1 MTDNSGQLK
10 EAIEVLK
17 EAKYIGSDKYATDYD
32 KRMNE
37 AIDTVVAELEKELP
51 LKTKLEMFYD
61 FLYERDIANQLGVG
75 IDTVVQHFIDEKL
88 SNKEQSQPLPTVS
101 GSSLPLK
108 IERVIVV
115 AAQRWGKDYAG
126 STVGI
131 IGRDAV
137 EICEHYGI
145 DWENYR

>member
-1 MTDNSGQLK
+1 MDLK
-10 EAIEVLK
+10 ELHELALYNK
-17 EAKYIGSDKYATDYD
+17 DYD
-32 KRMNE
+32 NFKAQIDQKFNGTPIT
-37 AIDTVVAELEKELP
+37 AID
-51 LKTKLEMFYD
+51 KTEYKLVK
-61 FLYERDIANQLGVG
+61 NLGLG
-75 IDTVVQHFIDEKL
+75 G
-88 SNKEQSQPLPTVS
+88 VS

-131 IGRDAV
+131 IGREAIQ
-137 EICEHYGI
+137 ICEKYGI

>member
-1 MTDNSGQLK
+1 MSK
-10 EAIEVLK
+10 ENK
-17 EAKYIGSDKYATDYD
+17 TSDKHNND
-32 KRMNE
+32 N
-37 AIDTVVAELEKELP
+37 
-51 LKTKLEMFYD
+51 D
-61 FLYERDIANQLGVG
+61 FIA
-75 IDTVVQHFIDEKL
+75 D
-88 SNKEQSQPLPTVS
+88 VS

>member
-1 MTDNSGQLK
+1 MSK
-10 EAIEVLK
+10 E
-17 EAKYIGSDKYATDYD
+17 
-32 KRMNE
+32 NE
-37 AIDTVVAELEKELP
+37 NLNDAEKSALN
-51 LKTKLEMFYD
+51 
-61 FLYERDIANQLGVG
+61 IA
-75 IDTVVQHFIDEKL
+75 D
-88 SNKEQSQPLPTVS
+88 VS